1 MTQLDRSALREATLA
16 GVRAMTVAKVAS
28 EVVLLVSTIALARMI
43 APSEFGL
50 AAIALIVFALATV
63 LTGEAFGTPLVQRKE
78 VRPEHGR
85 AALAMSLAF
94 GAALTGLTLL
104 VAPFCDVLFG
114 EGSGRLI
121 ELMAPAFLIA
131 SVGVVPHA
139 TLQRRLDFRRL
150 GTVEVA
156 NRIGTATVSVALALA
171 GWEAE
176 AILVGCLAGSALS
189 SALLFASAPSPWPG
203 IHRGA
208 MREIAG
214 FGVPAALSG
223 LLRAA
228 NRNVD
233 YAILGARLG
242 ALETGLYW
250 RAFQFGVEYQSK
262 ISSIMTR
269 IALPVY
275 SRAESLD
282 DMRALR
288 ARIVRVHATV
298 LFPLLALLIALAPEA
313 LPWLLGPAWEP
324 AVVPTQILAVAG
336 MTAALM
342 TGVGPLMLAL
352 GRPKALLHW
361 NLLAAIAYGVMV
373 YFVAPLGITA
383 VCIAVVCMRVTTVVI
398 AQLVLLRGLA
408 GIPFRHLL
416 DDAGP
421 ATIASAALLA
431 ASVPLAHWLAGI
443 GAPVIFTISLVSVV
457 GAAVYSVALRALFPA
472 AWADVLVLARRILP
486 ARRRASA
493 AAPSLEAPAATR

>member
-1 MTQLDRSALREATLA
+1 MTQLHRSALREATLA
-16 GVRAMTVAKVAS
+16 GVRSMTVARIAS
-28 EVVLLVSTIALARMI
+28 ELVLLASTIALARMI

-50 AAIALIVFALATV
+50 AAVALIVSALAAV

-78 VRPEHGR
+78 VRPEHER

-104 VAPFCDVLFG
+104 VGPFCDALFG
-114 EGSGRLI
+114 AGSAQLI
-121 ELMAPAFLIA
+121 QLMAPAFLIA
-131 SVGVVPHA
+131 AIGVVPHA

-150 GTVEVA
+150 GTVEVVQ
-156 NRIGTATVSVALALA
+156 RIGSATVAVGLALA

-176 AILVGCLAGSALS
+176 AILVGYLAGSALAS
-189 SALLFASAPSPWPG
+189 VLLFASARPRWPG
-203 IHRGA
+203 IHRRA
-208 MREIAG
+208 LRDIAG
-214 FGVPAALSG
+214 FGLPAALSG

-242 ALETGLYW
+242 AFETGLYW

-269 IALPVY
+269 MALPVY
-275 SRAESLD
+275 ARAASLE

-352 GRPKALLHW
+352 GRPKALLYW
-361 NLLAAIAYGVMV
+361 NLVAAAAYGVMV

-383 VCIAVVCMRVTTVVI
+383 VCISVVCIRLSTLVI
-398 AQLVLLRGLA
+398 AQLVLMRGLA
-408 GIPFRHLL
+408 GILFRHLF

-431 ASVPLAHWLAGI
+431 AAVPLTRWFAGVE
-443 GAPVIFTISLVSVV
+443 APVILTVALVSAV
-457 GAAVYSVALRALFPA
+457 GAVCYAVTLRALFPA
-472 AWADVLVLARRILP
+472 AWADVLLLARRVMP
-486 ARRRASA
+486 ARRRTRA
-493 AAPSLEAPAATR
+493 AAASLEAPAPTR

>member
-16 GVRAMTVAKVAS
+16 GVRSMTVAKVAS
-28 EVVLLVSTIALARMI
+28 ELVLLASTIALARMI

-50 AAIALIVFALATV
+50 AAIALIVSALAAV

-78 VRPEHGR
+78 VRPEHER
-85 AALAMSLAF
+85 ASMAMSLAF

-104 VAPFCDVLFG
+104 VAPFCDTLFG
-114 EGSGRLI
+114 DGSARLI
-121 ELMAPAFLIA
+121 QLMAPAFLIA
-131 SVGVVPHA
+131 AIGVVPHA

-150 GTVEVA
+150 GTIEVA

-171 GWEAE
+171 GWGAE
-176 AILVGCLAGSALS
+176 AILVGYLAGSALA
-189 SALLFASAPSPWPG
+189 SALFFASAPPPWPS
-203 IHRGA
+203 IHRHA
-208 MREIAG
+208 IRDIAG

-223 LLRAA
+223 LLCAA

-242 ALETGLYW
+242 AFETGLYW

-269 IALPVY
+269 VALPVY
-275 SRAESLD
+275 SRAASLD
-282 DMRALR
+282 EMRALR
-288 ARIVRVHATV
+288 ARIVRVHATI
-298 LFPLLALLIALAPEA
+298 LFPLLALLIALAPAA

-352 GRPKALLHW
+352 GRPKALLYW
-361 NLLAAIAYGVMV
+361 NLVAAAAYGVMV

-383 VCIAVVCMRVTTVVI
+383 VCISVVCMRLATVFI
-398 AQLVLLRGLA
+398 AQVVLMRGLA

-421 ATIASAALLA
+421 ATVASAALLA
-431 ASVPLAHWLAGI
+431 VTVPLARWLEGVD
-443 GAPVIFTISLVSVV
+443 APVILTIALVSVV
-457 GAAVYSVALRALFPA
+457 GALAYTGTLRAVFPA
-472 AWADVLVLARRILP
+472 AWADVLLLARRVLP
-486 ARRRASA
+486 GRRRVGGA
-493 AAPSLEAPAATR
+493 ATSLEAPAATR